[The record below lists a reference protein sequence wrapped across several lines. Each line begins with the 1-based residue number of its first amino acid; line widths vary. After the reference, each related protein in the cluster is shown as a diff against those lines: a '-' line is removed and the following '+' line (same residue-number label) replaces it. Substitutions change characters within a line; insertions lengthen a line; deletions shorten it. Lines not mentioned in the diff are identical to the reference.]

1 MMTTGE
7 QLISLTTAVEGST
20 ALEYLTS
27 IGVAIPIDTFEVTV
41 TPQTLI
47 VEVTVTPQTLIVE
60 IKE

>member
-7 QLISLTTAVEGST
+7 KLISLTTAVEGST

-47 VEVTVTPQTLIVE
+47 VE